1 MTQIR
6 DKLQIIGTEI
16 ENATHQYQ
24 REENRVQLL
33 AVSKRHT
40 VDAIQEAYEAG
51 QKAFGENYVQE
62 LVEKVEALSNLDI
75 EWHFIG
81 PLQSNKTKQIAAVAS
96 WVHTIDRFKIAQR
109 LNDQRP
115 ENLPP
120 LSVCIQ
126 VNISGETSKS
136 GMMPDE
142 IAELAEQISKLPRLH
157 LRGLMSIPAPINNFE
172 KQCAIFA
179 KVSKL
184 KDDLNQQG
192 YKLDTLSMGMS
203 GDMQAAIAE
212 GATIVRI
219 GTAIFGTRES

>member
-16 ENATHQYQ
+16 ESAIQQYH
-24 REENRVQLL
+24 RKKNSVQLL
-33 AVSKRHT
+33 AVSKCHSIE
-40 VDAIQEAYEAG
+40 AIQRAFQAG
-51 QKAFGENYVQE
+51 QIAFGESYVQE
-62 LVEKVEALSNLDI
+62 LVEKAEALQELDI

-81 PLQSNKTKQIAAVAS
+81 PLQSNKTKKIAAIAN

-126 VNISGETSKS
+126 VNISSEDSKS
-136 GMMPDE
+136 GVAVTDVE
-142 IAELAEQISKLPRLH
+142 KLAQQIATLPRLH
-157 LRGLMSIPAPINNFE
+157 LRGLMTIPAPTVSFE
-172 KQCAIFA
+172 SQREAFA
-179 KVSKL
+179 KISAL
-184 KDDLNQQG
+184 KDQLNQSK
-192 YKLDTLSMGMS
+192 YHLDTLSMGMS
-203 GDMQAAIAE
+203 GDMEAAIAE

-219 GTAIFGTRES
+219 GTAIFGPRD